1 MFAWYAVQVHQ
12 TKYLV
17 EIGFSRHDAAWALG
31 FVSLVAVP
39 GQIWLG
45 HLSDRI
51 GRESIWTV
59 GSLGFAICYS
69 TLLVM
74 AHAPTPTL
82 LYLMVVSQGFL
93 GYSLTSVIGAIP
105 AEIFEGRHYGTI
117 SERSGWPPSE
127 AGQRA
132 PGSPACCTT
141 RPRATRWPSG
151 SRLAVAG
158 SRRSPSGWQRRVPY
172 GPARVGALTVDRLV
186 TSGGYLNAIRHWKS
200 ESLIDPFSAARESR
214 RPKS

>member
-1 MFAWYAVQVHQ
+1 M
-12 TKYLV
+12 
-17 EIGFSRHDAAWALG
+17 RLG

-39 GQIWLG
+39 GQIGLG

-82 LYLMVVSQGFL
+82 LYLMVVSQGLL

-117 SERSGWPPSE
+117 FGTLMVAAIGGGAAGPWLTGLLYDATASYTLAFWITIACSGVSAIAIWL
-127 AGQRA
+127 AA
-132 PGSPACCTT
+132 
-141 RPRATRWPSG
+141 PRAVR
-151 SRLAVAG
+151 AVAG
-158 SRRSPSGWQRRVPY
+158 RSAKG
-172 GPARVGALTVDRLV
+172 
-186 TSGGYLNAIRHWKS
+186 
-200 ESLIDPFSAARESR
+200 
-214 RPKS
+214 